1 MKKLLAF
8 LLVATMIVA
17 MLAIPA
23 AAEDTVNYEEEFKYT
38 KKAPKVDGKV
48 DKGEYGTRPIHSYP
62 DDKEQFDDFTNFEY
76 EEGDVEFD
84 FYAAWDEENLY
95 MAWVINTEIHAGMPE
110 QDFNN
115 DGAWNVEGDS
125 NYMWEYS
132 CLQFMIIPGAP
143 KDGETT
149 YQTSEWAGDYL
160 EVGLALTAENNAIRA
175 WWSKPTLSQSLD
187 PNEWDAAI
195 IRDDSA
201 KTTTYEVRIPWN
213 KSGVDAFGD
222 GAQFGLTYAVA
233 AQENYTSVKKGMIEW
248 QDAILSGKKAD
259 KAAVITLTGNKDIG
273 IKENSKDA
281 PTENKTEGTLPDAA
295 KDTVQLVIDGV
306 NVAISGEKAYLYT
319 DPSTVGDNNN
329 GWATSILLKPVDGE
343 EGVYEVVET
352 KTGAGEKFSFD
363 SEIEDGM
370 IAFTAHSDGTGAGQD
385 RSAAT
390 KALGV
395 GDKLGL
401 FGVDLEKA
409 DTIYSNAM
417 FYVIGGETEDPT
429 TSEDVSEEVSE
440 DVSTET
446 SEDANTSTETS
457 EDANTST
464 DASTATSEDADAST
478 EASTAT
484 SEGDATAD
492 EEGSLLWLWIV
503 IGVVVVAGVVVA
515 VVVVSKKK

>member
-62 DDKEQFDDFTNFEY
+62 DDKEQFVDSEHNKYAESDW
-76 EEGDVEFD
+76 DFD
-84 FYAAWDEENLY
+84 FYGTWDKDYIY
-95 MAWVINTEIHAGMPE
+95 MAWVLNTDTHICIPE
-110 QDFNN
+110 VDHE
-115 DGAWNVEGDS
+115 EGDKADDLF
-125 NYMWEYS
+125 NEEDYGYMWMYS
-132 CLQFMIIPGAP
+132 CVQFIFTPGAP
-143 KDGETT
+143 AKGETL
-149 YQTSEWAGDYL
+149 YQSIQYVGDYL
-160 EVGLALTAENNAIRA
+160 EVGLALTAENNPIRIA
-175 WWSKPTLSQSLD
+175 WSKPVNASALD
-187 PNEWDAAI
+187 PNEWDASI
-195 IRDDSA
+195 VRDDAA
-201 KTTTYEVRIPWN
+201 KTTTYEVRIPWS
-213 KSGVDAFGD
+213 KSGIAQVGN
-222 GAQFGLTYAVA
+222 GAQFGFTYAVA
-233 AQENYTSVKKGMIEW
+233 AQEYKTKPGMIEW
-248 QDAILSGKKAD
+248 QNGVLTAKDADS
-259 KAAVITLTGNKDIG
+259 AAVITLTGAPDEGISDI
-273 IKENSKDA
+273 IPED
-281 PTENKTEGTLPDAA
+281 TKTEGTIPDAA
-295 KDTVQLVIDGV
+295 KDAVQIAIDGV
-306 NVAISGEKAYLYT
+306 NTSISGEKAYLYT

-409 DTIYSNAM
+409 DTTYSNAM

>member
-17 MLAIPA
+17 MFAIPA
-23 AAEDTVNYEEEFKYT
+23 AADDTVNYQEEFKYT
-38 KKAPKVDGKV
+38 GKAPNVDGKV
-48 DKGEYGTRPIHSYP
+48 NKGEYGTRPVHSYP

-95 MAWVINTEIHAGMPE
+95 MAWVVNTEIHAGMPE
-110 QDFNN
+110 QDFNK
-115 DGAWNVEGDS
+115 DGAWNVTGDS

-143 KDGETT
+143 NDGETT

-187 PNEWDAAI
+187 PNEWDASI
-195 IRDDSA
+195 VRDDAA

-259 KAAVITLTGNKDIG
+259 KAAVITLTGNKDVG
-273 IKENSKDA
+273 IQENSKDA
-281 PTENKTEGTLPDAA
+281 PTETKTEGTLPEAA
-295 KDTVQLVIDGV
+295 KDAVQIVIDGV
-306 NVAISGEKAYLYT
+306 NLAISGEKAYLYT
-319 DPSTVGDNNN
+319 DPSVIGENNN
-329 GWATSILLKPVDGE
+329 TWATSLLLKPVDGE
-343 EGVYEVVET
+343 EGVYELVET
-352 KTGAGEKFSFD
+352 KTGSGATFSFD

-370 IAFTAHSDGTGAGQD
+370 IAVSVHSDGEGIGKD
-385 RSAAT
+385 RSAAA

-409 DTIYSNAM
+409 DTLYSNAM
-417 FYVIGGETEDPT
+417 LYVIGGETVDPGV
-429 TSEDVSEEVSE
+429 DNSE

-446 SEDANTSTETS
+446 SEDASTETS
-457 EDANTST
+457 EDAST
-464 DASTATSEDADAST
+464 ETSEDASATTSE

-484 SEGDATAD
+484 SEEPTTTE

-503 IGVVVVAGVVVA
+503 IGVVVVAGVAVA
-515 VVVVSKKK
+515 VVVISKKK

>member
-1 MKKLLAF
+1 
-8 LLVATMIVA
+8 MIVA

-48 DKGEYGTRPIHSYP
+48 DKGEYGTRPVHSFK
-62 DDKEQFDDFTNFEY
+62 DAKDQFIYGTKAGHEHDGYDESDW
-76 EEGDVEFD
+76 DVD

-95 MAWVINTEIHAGMPE
+95 MAWVVNTEVHVGMPE
-110 QDFNN
+110 QDYNN

-132 CLQFMIIPGAP
+132 CLQFILTPGAP
-143 KDGETT
+143 ESGVKK
-149 YQTSEWAGDYL
+149 YQTAEWSGDYL

-187 PNEWDAAI
+187 VNDWDAAI
-195 IRDDSA
+195 ERDDA
-201 KTTTYEVRIPWN
+201 KKTTIYEVRIPWN

-233 AQENYTSVKKGMIEW
+233 AQEYKVKRGMIEW
-248 QDAILSGKKAD
+248 QDGCLGGKNAD
-259 KAAVITLTGNKDIG
+259 NAAVITLTGNKDVPIQ
-273 IKENSKDA
+273 ENSKDA
-281 PTENKTEGTLPDAA
+281 PTENKTEGTLPEAA
-295 KDTVQLVIDGV
+295 KDAIQLGIDGV
-306 NVAISGEKAYLYT
+306 NISISGEKAYLYT
-319 DPSTVGDNNN
+319 DPSVIGENNN
-329 GWATSILLKPVDGE
+329 TWATSILLKPV
-343 EGVYEVVET
+343 EGDVYEIVET
-352 KTGAGEKFSFD
+352 KTGNGATFSFD

-370 IAFTAHSDGTGAGQD
+370 IAFSVHSDGSGVGKE
-385 RSAAT
+385 RSELAR
-390 KALGV
+390 ALGV

-409 DTIYSNAM
+409 DTTYSNAM